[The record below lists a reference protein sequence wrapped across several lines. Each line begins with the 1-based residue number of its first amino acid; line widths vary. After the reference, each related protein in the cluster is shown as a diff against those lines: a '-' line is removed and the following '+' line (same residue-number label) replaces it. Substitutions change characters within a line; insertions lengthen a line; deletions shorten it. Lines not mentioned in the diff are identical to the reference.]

1 MYYASQVVRLP
12 TKRPSF
18 RNNVSQEQRAQVLVM
33 RVIKSRA
40 LRSQPVYEKGTHF
53 VLQVKISARTA
64 YQIEAILRE
73 RPVLEQSA
81 VKAHDLGT
89 TRQESETIQ

>member
-1 MYYASQVVRLP
+1 M
-12 TKRPSF
+12 F
-18 RNNVSQEQRAQVLVM
+18 RKVQPVQVLVM

-40 LRSQPVYEKGTHF
+40 LRSQPAYEKGTHF
-53 VLQVKISARTA
+53 VLQIKISARTA

-81 VKAHDLGT
+81 AKALDLGT
-89 TRQESETIQ
+89 IRQDSDTVQ